1 MNRRTIVAALVAA
14 AAFSAAPVAA
24 QSLSGTWELSQ
35 QTQRGARTSTLVL
48 VQDGAELAGTLTLT
62 VGGRRGGGGGGGGGS
77 QEVAVQEGMASGNN
91 FSFSISL
98 DFGGNSV
105 TQEYSG
111 TFDGDSMEGEIAAG
125 GRGGRGGRGGGGA
138 RPFTGTRGG

>member
-24 QSLSGTWELSQ
+24 QSLTGTWELSQ

-48 VQDGAELAGTLTLT
+48 VQEGAELSGTLTLT
-62 VGGRRGGGGGGGGGS
+62 LGGRRGGGGGGGGGS
-77 QEVAVQEGMASGNN
+77 QEVTVEEGMVSDNN
-91 FSFSISL
+91 FSFSITLS
-98 DFGGNSV
+98 FGGNSI

-111 TFDGDSMEGEIAAG
+111 TFDGDSMEGEIAGG
-125 GRGGRGGRGGGGA
+125 GRRGGGGGP
-138 RPFTGTRGG
+138 RPFTGTRGD